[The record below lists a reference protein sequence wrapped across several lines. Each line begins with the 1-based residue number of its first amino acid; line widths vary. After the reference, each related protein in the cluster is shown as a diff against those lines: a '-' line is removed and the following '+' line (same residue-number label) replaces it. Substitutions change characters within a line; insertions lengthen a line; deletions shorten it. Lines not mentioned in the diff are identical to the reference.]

1 MFRFRAYLRRNFIQ
15 LPCAFTRL
23 TELIT
28 IKTFIN
34 IWHLFQPFIVW
45 RNILPLIRKVEWG
58 LQFHKKIP
66 KSISILGAFK
76 SLQKKKVS
84 HNDMTSYYHQH
95 IVCNYGGGGGE
106 KLKVHYP
113 LSWQQLFIYFV
124 LCLCL
129 FLSLFIFTKSLK
141 SLPRSTSSVTDIK
154 MRVSSP
160 LLSVSYSI
168 VLSLPFFFFLF
179 FISLGAKEKRKTSS
193 VLS

>member
-1 MFRFRAYLRRNFIQ
+1 MFRFRDYLRQNFIQ

-23 TELIT
+23 TELII

-76 SLQKKKVS
+76 TLQKKKVS
-84 HNDMTSYYHQH
+84 HNDMTSYCHQH
-95 IVCNYGGGGGE
+95 IVCNFWGGGG
-106 KLKVHYP
+106 LKVHSP
-113 LSWQQLFIYFV
+113 LSWQQRFIYFV
-124 LCLCL
+124 LWLCL
-129 FLSLFIFTKSLK
+129 FLFLFIFTKSLK

-154 MRVSSP
+154 MPVSSP

-168 VLSLPFFFFLF
+168 VLSLPFFFFSSLF
-179 FISLGAKEKRKTSS
+179 HWVQKRREKPSG